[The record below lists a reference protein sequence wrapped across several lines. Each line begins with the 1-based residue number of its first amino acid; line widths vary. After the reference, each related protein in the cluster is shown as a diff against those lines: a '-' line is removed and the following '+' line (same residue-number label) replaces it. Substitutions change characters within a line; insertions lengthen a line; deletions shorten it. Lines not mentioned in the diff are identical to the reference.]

1 MMRVNVRRVI
11 QSPRMVQTYQVT
23 RTFGSWV
30 RGRFISDNPKI
41 FKVRGIVTVLSAK
54 ELQFLPEG
62 DRVMGTMAFY
72 SQEELYVTHA
82 GEQPGL
88 SDTILW
94 HGNQYKIIQT
104 NPWTD
109 YGYYQNIGVRMEGV

>member
-1 MMRVNVRRVI
+1 MRVNVRRVI

-30 RGRFISDNPKI
+30 RGSFIAGDPKI

-54 ELQFLPEG
+54 DCSSPEG
-62 DRVMGTMAFY
+62 DRVMGTMAVY

-82 GEQPGL
+82 GEQPG
-88 SDTILW
+88 
-94 HGNQYKIIQT
+94 
-104 NPWTD
+104 
-109 YGYYQNIGVRMEGV
+109 